1 MLSLLLHCR
10 EYHRLGLSRIDRKN
24 SPICGAMPEGYNF
37 MRKRKRWLKLGAV
50 LVVIAGIHGFLV
62 RNYLVIGPGPV
73 QKLDEMVTVD
83 TGRKDAEGSFLLT
96 AVTSAPAGLPSLILA
111 LISPDI
117 DVIKRS
123 QEIPKGMDLERY
135 ISIMESLMRESQVVA
150 GAVALERLGY
160 PVKVE
165 TVVRIEAVL
174 DASPARDLLE
184 QGDIILA
191 VDDKRVS
198 TADEAVKI
206 ISRRTPGDKVMLIVS
221 RQGKVKALQVPTD
234 VHPEDRTRAAVGVLV
249 SSSLSYGFPIDIKID
264 SRNVKGS
271 SGGLMFTLEILNQLD
286 PADLTGGKIIAGT
299 GTIGLDGVIGPIAG
313 VKQKIVAAE
322 RGGASYFLVPREN
335 LESAEEI
342 GKRLKSIEV
351 IGVSDIDEA
360 IATLDDIA
368 RRNKEIVGE

>member
-1 MLSLLLHCR
+1 
-10 EYHRLGLSRIDRKN
+10 
-24 SPICGAMPEGYNF
+24 

-135 ISIMESLMRESQVVA
+135 ISIMESLMRESQVIA